1 MLSVDNEMSQSEV
14 RHLSVLL
21 LGATDRDPE
30 PQAWVQPHW
39 HVTRVA
45 TFEEALTALHAKPFD
60 LVVSRAADFLPFQN
74 IHFSGQAAAI
84 IDNVDQGV
92 AIVNETGALDW
103 ANSKLLSFPQ
113 DVRDF
118 VTRCCIETF
127 AIAKDT
133 ADGEDAKCR
142 RDTYVSQ
149 TGESFEITATPVTD
163 PKRGVTE
170 VAAVVREA
178 TNAKRLQH
186 KIDAIDQAG
195 RELLNLDTENFAQ
208 LDTQQRLSLLEQKVL
223 RCTED
228 LLHFDNF
235 VIFVLDKKNNKL
247 EPMLVSR
254 MPEDRAHTE
263 LYGVPEGNGVCGYV
277 AARGRSYICSD
288 TSKDPRY
295 VRGIDKARSSLS
307 VPLRLR
313 DQVVGVANFESTKL
327 AAFSEDDRQFA
338 EIFGRYLA
346 LSLQIL
352 ELLVC
357 ERRTTTGQL
366 GTNVMAEITG
376 PLNDILTEAEN
387 LIEDY
392 IGHDDLRHRIRVIS
406 ENAVKIRES
415 IKHVTS
421 EKPGLIGVRSSKAQ
435 PNDPALDGKRILLA
449 DDEEIIRDTVRD
461 VLCGHGCDVTVA
473 CDGTEAL
480 ALLAD
485 ASFDLVLSDIKMPGK
500 SGYDV
505 FAATKEINSDTP
517 VMLMTGFGYDPNHT
531 IVRARRE
538 GLAAVLFKPFKV
550 DQLVG
555 EVRTALQNVTK

>member
-1 MLSVDNEMSQSEV
+1 MSQNTV
-14 RHLSVLL
+14 RHVSVLL
-21 LGATDRDPE
+21 LGPAGCEQEE
-30 PQAWVQPHW
+30 PPWVQSNW
-39 HVTRVA
+39 HITHVSTL
-45 TFEEALTALHAKPFD
+45 EEALNTLRTEPFD

-74 IHFSGQAAAI
+74 VHFSGQAAAI
-84 IDNVDQGV
+84 IDSVDQGV
-92 AIVNETGALDW
+92 AIVNEAGELDW
-103 ANSKLLSFPQ
+103 ANGKLLSFPA
-113 DVRDF
+113 DVRAF
-118 VTRCCIETF
+118 VSRSCVETF
-127 AIAKDT
+127 AIAKDA
-133 ADGEDAKCR
+133 ADAEDVRGR
-142 RDTYVSQ
+142 RFAY
-149 TGESFEITATPVTD
+149 TGVDGDSFDITATPVTD
-163 PKRGVTE
+163 PSRGVTE
-170 VAAVVREA
+170 VAAVVWEA
-178 TNAKRLQH
+178 TNARRLQD
-186 KIDAIDQAG
+186 KIDAIDQSG
-195 RELLNLDTENFAQ
+195 RELLNLDTETFAQ

-247 EPMLVSR
+247 EPVLVSR

-263 LYGVPEGNGVCGYV
+263 LYGMSEGNGVCGYV
-277 AARGRSYICSD
+277 AARGRSYICAD

-295 VRGIDKARSSLS
+295 VRGIDNARSSLS

-366 GTNVMAEITG
+366 GTNVMAEITA

-392 IGHDDLRHRIRVIS
+392 IGHDDLRHRIRSIS
-406 ENAVKIRES
+406 ANAVKIRES
-415 IKHVTS
+415 IKQVTS
-421 EKPGLIGVRSSKAQ
+421 DKPGLIGVRSSQAQ
-435 PNDPALDGKRILLA
+435 PKDPTLDTKRILLA

-461 VLCGHGCDVTVA
+461 VLAGYGCEVTVA
-473 CDGTEAL
+473 CDGAEAIAHL
-480 ALLAD
+480 GD
-485 ASFDLVLSDIKMPGK
+485 ASFDLVLSDIKMPGR

-505 FAATKEINSDTP
+505 FAAAKEVNSQTP
-517 VMLMTGFGYDPNHT
+517 VILMTGFGYDPNHT

-550 DQLVG
+550 DQLLN
-555 EVRTALQNVTK
+555 EVRTAITSTTA